1 MKVLYKF
8 NYQYDSRN
16 RDFIDYE
23 KEYGFMIGNEYEV
36 LGKGLFKESK
46 KFIKNTIYFL
56 IKINN
61 KIDWFPEFLF
71 VQNTRYNK
79 FPFNWHINFEKN
91 ELFYYIM
98 GYYELCNNMEHFLGL
113 LSKNKKDIEIF
124 ERRYNELVKWEK
136 ILDYYNREV
145 IIEDILA
152 KIK

>member
-71 VQNTRYNK
+71 V
-79 FPFNWHINFEKN
+79 H
-91 ELFYYIM
+91 
-98 GYYELCNNMEHFLGL
+98 
-113 LSKNKKDIEIF
+113 
-124 ERRYNELVKWEK
+124 
-136 ILDYYNREV
+136 
-145 IIEDILA
+145 
-152 KIK
+152 